1 MLKYNR
7 NNKSKARALRSHMT
21 GAEQLLWSRLRRKQ
35 VLGISF
41 YRQKP
46 VGEYIVDFHAPAAK
60 LVIEVDGSQHLEPH
74 GRKRDERRDGC
85 LRKMGLQIL
94 RFDNL
99 QVLQETDAVMEA
111 IYRAVEGALSGKI
124 PPRSP
129 LFQRGDESRHG
140 AEGEAYSQAAG
151 AVPSPLLQ
159 SGDEN
164 RHGAEGEAHS
174 QVAGSIHPPLL
185 HSGDESRHGAEGEA
199 YSQGAGS
206 VHPPLCKRGARGD
219 LSEGGGEGG

>member
-1 MLKYNR
+1 MLKYNC

-21 GAEQLLWSRLRRKQ
+21 DAEQLLWARLRRKQ

-46 VGEYIVDFHAPAAK
+46 IGEYIVDFHAPAAK
-60 LVIEVDGSQHLEPH
+60 LVVEVDGSQHLVSH

-140 AEGEAYSQAAG
+140 AEGEAHAQGVGS
-151 AVPSPLLQ
+151 VHPPLLQ

-164 RHGAEGEAHS
+164 RHGAEGEAH
-174 QVAGSIHPPLL
+174 L
-185 HSGDESRHGAEGEA
+185 
-199 YSQGAGS
+199 QGAGS
-206 VHPPLCKRGARGD
+206 VHSPLCKRGARGD